1 MARNVLK
8 FPLFNPKRKKLHFFS
23 DQTLLYTFKEASGK
37 IEMQRGASATKNV
50 AIIDDFSKKK
60 VQTSIRHNMADEQ
73 NEESLVPLRCV
84 VKV

>member
-1 MARNVLK
+1 MTRNILK
-8 FPLFNPKRKKLHFFS
+8 FPLFNPKRKNYIIFRIRLY
-23 DQTLLYTFKEASGK
+23 YTFKEASGK

>member
-1 MARNVLK
+1 
-8 FPLFNPKRKKLHFFS
+8 
-23 DQTLLYTFKEASGK
+23 
-37 IEMQRGASATKNV
+37 MQRGASATKNV

-60 VQTSIRHNMADEQ
+60 VQTTIRHNMADEQ

>member
-1 MARNVLK
+1 MFWNSHSLILTGK
-8 FPLFNPKRKKLHFFS
+8 ITFFS
-23 DQTLLYTFKEASGK
+23 DQTLQYIQGGVGK
-37 IEMQRGASATKNV
+37 NWDAERGLGNEKRGNYWR
-50 AIIDDFSKKK
+50 FLKKK